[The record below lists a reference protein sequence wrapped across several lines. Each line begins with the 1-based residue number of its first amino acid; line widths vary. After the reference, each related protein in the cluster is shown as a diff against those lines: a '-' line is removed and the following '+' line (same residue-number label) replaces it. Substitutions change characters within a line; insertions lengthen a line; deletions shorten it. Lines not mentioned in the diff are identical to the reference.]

1 MSHEELQ
8 KALLSTISAGELQ
21 KHLHVMSRLH
31 RRSGSPDDFKAVDYI
46 VDYLSG
52 NGIPVKVYEFTS
64 LISYPVGANLRT
76 LVPEEREFHCKTR
89 ALSPSTLPQGIVAE
103 VVYVPVKGGTPGI
116 LGDDSL
122 SDDFKGLDVRG
133 KLVITARSGPDGVL
147 RAQEA
152 GAVGLINA
160 WPSDEDVIHEMIA
173 SPVWGTPTPE
183 TAPRLP
189 QIPCVSVT
197 KRDGDILKEM
207 CRNGTVRVILR
218 TETDTAWRKLRL
230 PVAQVEGIEEPEK
243 FVLVGGHLDSW
254 YVGIT
259 DNATGNAA
267 ALEMARV
274 FNQFRHGL
282 KRSVRF
288 AWWPGHSYGR
298 YSGSTWYNDNFWLDL
313 YDNCLA
319 YNNIDSPGC
328 TGADDYSK
336 LTAMRELK
344 DLVEETVST
353 ITQTKCSTVRPT
365 RAADQS
371 FWGTGIPSMFFLM
384 GNRPKEKS
392 AQVGG
397 SAGGWWWHSEYDIL
411 DKADIDI
418 LVRDTKIYSLAV
430 LRMVTEN
437 ILPYRYASVAQEISE
452 TIASYQR
459 DTKDFL
465 SLEPLM
471 SLSGEF
477 SEKAQ
482 EFDTRVREV
491 TLEPSGARKV
501 NEFLL
506 KVTRCLIPV
515 MYTEAGPFH
524 QDPAVSIPF
533 IPGLYGAVR
542 IPAVSKSSADCY
554 YLLTKLT
561 RERNRLALALREAT
575 DYLGQAVALLSGE

>member
-1 MSHEELQ
+1 MQDEDLKKS
-8 KALLSTISAGELQ
+8 LLATISAAEMQ
-21 KHLHVMSRLH
+21 KHLHVMSGLH

-52 NGIPVKVYEFTS
+52 YGIPVQVYEFSS

-76 LVPEEREFHCKTR
+76 LVPTEREFHCKTR
-89 ALSPSTLPQGIVAE
+89 ALSPSTPPQGIVAE
-103 VVYVPVKGGTPGI
+103 VVYVPIKDGTPGI

-122 SDDFKGLDVRG
+122 SDDFQGIDVRG
-133 KLVITARSGPDGVL
+133 KIVITDRGGPDGVL
-147 RAQEA
+147 YAQRA

-183 TAPRLP
+183 SASWLP
-189 QIPCVSVT
+189 KIPCVSVT

-207 CRNGTVRVILR
+207 CNSGTVKAILR

-230 PVAQVEGIEEPEK
+230 PVAQVEGTEEPEK

-267 ALEMARV
+267 SLEMARV
-274 FNQFRHGL
+274 FHQFRDRL

-328 TGADDYSK
+328 AGADDYSK
-336 LTAMRELK
+336 LTAMGELK
-344 DLVEETVST
+344 DLVEETASM
-353 ITQTKCSTVRPT
+353 ITNMECFTVRPT

-371 FWGTGIPSMFFLM
+371 FWGTGVPSMFFLM

-430 LRMVTEN
+430 LRMVADD
-437 ILPYRYASVAQEISE
+437 ILPYRYARLAREISE
-452 TIASYQR
+452 TLASYQR
-459 DTKDFL
+459 EANDSF
-465 SLEPLM
+465 SLELVM
-471 SLSGEF
+471 NLAGRF
-477 SEKAQ
+477 AEKAE
-482 EFDTRVREV
+482 EFDARVKKTNV
-491 TLEPSGARKV
+491 EPSGARKV
-501 NEFLL
+501 NEYLL
-506 KVTRCLIPV
+506 KVSRCLIPV
-515 MYTEAGPFH
+515 LYTEAGPFH
-524 QDPAVSIPF
+524 QDLAISMPF
-533 IPGLYGAVR
+533 IPGLYGAR
-542 IPAVSKSSADCY
+542 KIRTLGKSSSEFY

-561 RERNRLALALREAT
+561 RERNRLALALREAIV
-575 DYLGQAVALLSGE
+575 YLDRAIAVMSGE